1 MTRITI
7 NKWSY
12 LILIFFTA
20 ISCKNQKDY
29 DYDVCV
35 YGGTSSGVIAAY
47 KAAKMGKK
55 TILIEP
61 GKHLGGMTA
70 SGLGM
75 TDIGDKNAISGF
87 TVEFYK
93 RIAKH
98 YGEEGKTQLRF
109 EPHVA
114 ENIFNELVAEA
125 GFDTLLQYRIISAQK
140 EGGKIMSIVTESSKN
155 PVERLNKTIHAKVF
169 IDCSYEGDLMARA
182 GVSYTT
188 GREGNSVYN
197 EKHNGWQMEWNGM
210 HQFMDGIDQYVVPG
224 DSTSGYVYGITPGF
238 KIAEP
243 GTGDKN
249 I

>member
-210 HQFMDGIDQYVVPG
+210 HQFMDGIDPYVVPG